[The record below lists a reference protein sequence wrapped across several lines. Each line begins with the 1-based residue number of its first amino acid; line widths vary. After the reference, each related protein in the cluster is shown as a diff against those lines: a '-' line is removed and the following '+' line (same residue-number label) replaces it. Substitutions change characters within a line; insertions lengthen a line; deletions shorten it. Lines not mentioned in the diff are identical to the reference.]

1 MSYVDRGFRLA
12 KNILEFSD
20 YIPQRIG
27 AVIMHKHR
35 PVAVGYNIQKTNPL
49 QQKYN
54 IYRNFTKTN
63 GKMIYH
69 RLHAEAMAMINLK
82 KLGIPADECEIFV
95 YREYRDGTASL
106 AKPCAACMELLREN
120 KIKKI
125 YYSISDDEYGV
136 IGKLNED

>member
-1 MSYVDRGFRLA
+1 MSYVNRGFRLA

-27 AVIMHKHR
+27 AVIMHNHR

-69 RLHAEAMAMINLK
+69 RLHAESMAMINLK
-82 KLGIPADECEIFV
+82 KLGIPPDECEIFV
-95 YREYRDGTASL
+95 YREYRDGKASL
-106 AKPCAACMELLREN
+106 AKPCAACMELLKEN